1 MLNKNI
7 SLADL
12 LGSQYL
18 FEILHTW
25 GLLEIITMSPVQKN
39 EYCYNLF
46 GGQYLFGMLHTSPTM
61 KTSKNV
67 KSR

>member
-46 GGQYLFGMLHTSPTM
+46 GG
-61 KTSKNV
+61 
-67 KSR
+67 